1 MTEKKLAANRK
12 NALKSTGPKT
22 PVGKTTSSR
31 NAVKHGILAITPIV
45 SGLESREAWD
55 GHQEGIFK
63 SLAPVGYIESLLAVR
78 IAILWWRLSR
88 IVRYEAE
95 VAEAAIASAEPD
107 LEDSAKYRCGKPS
120 DPAESRA
127 KAKKAS
133 LIVEMLRA
141 LPNMAD
147 GERLDTQIAVATL
160 WALWEE
166 LPEGAGDITIPGIPD
181 NDASFDAFDGWTADL
196 LRKAVEVY
204 ARAARTSPENLVSE
218 AVASASENQVK
229 ARKEERELV
238 ERGRQWELRLER
250 ESRSRMLLEPDVLDK
265 VARYE
270 SGLERSLFRA
280 LHELQRI
287 QAARAGIIVP
297 PPAAMDVDLT
307 VHQDAS

>member
-1 MTEKKLAANRK
+1 MTEKKLTANRK

-22 PVGKTTSSR
+22 PVGKAASSR
-31 NAVKHGILAITPIV
+31 NAIKHGILAITPIV

-55 GHQEGIFK
+55 GHREGIFK
-63 SLAPVGYIESLLAVR
+63 SLAPVGYTESLLAVR
-78 IAILWWRLSR
+78 IAILWWRLCR

-107 LEDSAKYRCGKPS
+107 LEDRAEYGSGKPS
-120 DPAESRA
+120 DPEEARA
-127 KAKKAS
+127 KAVKAT
-133 LIVEMLRA
+133 LILEMLRG

-147 GERLDTQIAVATL
+147 GKRLDTQVAVATL

-166 LPEGAGDITIPGIPD
+166 LPDERAGDLSIPGIPD
-181 NDASFDAFDGWTADL
+181 NDAAFDAFDLWTAGL

-204 ARAARTSPENLVSE
+204 ARAARKSPENLVSE
-218 AVASASENQVK
+218 AIASASESQVE

-238 ERGRQWELRLER
+238 ERGKQWELRLER

-280 LHELQRI
+280 LHELQRL
-287 QAARAGIIVP
+287 QAARAGVIVP

-307 VHQDAS
+307 VR

>member
-22 PVGKTTSSR
+22 PAGKTTSSR
-31 NAVKHGILAITPIV
+31 NAVKHGILAITPIL
-45 SGLESREAWD
+45 SGLESQEAWE
-55 GHQEGIFK
+55 GHREGIFK

-78 IAILWWRLSR
+78 IAILWWRLCR
-88 IVRYEAE
+88 IARYEAE
-95 VAEAAIASAEPD
+95 VAEAAVAAAEAD
-107 LEDSAKYRCGKPS
+107 LEDRAEYGRGKPS
-120 DPAESRA
+120 DPAEARA

-133 LIVEMLRA
+133 LILEMLRA
-141 LPNMAD
+141 LPKMDD
-147 GERLDTQIAVATL
+147 GEKLDTWAAVATL

-166 LPEGAGDITIPGIPD
+166 LPEERGDLSIPGIPD
-181 NDASFDAFDGWTADL
+181 NDAEFDAFDLWTAGL

-204 ARAARTSPENLVSE
+204 ARAARTNPESLISE
-218 AVASASENQVK
+218 VIASASKDRVK
-229 ARKEERELV
+229 AQEEERKLV
-238 ERGRQWELRLER
+238 EQGKQWELRLER
-250 ESRSRMLLEPDVLDK
+250 ESRSRMLLEPEVLDK

-287 QAARAGIIVP
+287 QAARAGVIVP

-307 VHQDAS
+307 VHHEAS